1 MKIKKLFSTVLS
13 CSLIVSG
20 LTAGVNTV
28 EATNDSVI
36 TQISDD
42 VVSIGNDYISREF
55 SIKDSTI
62 LTSSILN
69 KRINKSLEPQK
80 GSEDFVINTLSEGKT
95 EEDDNKITNDPEWV
109 YPTPLSTDGWQA
121 TLKNA
126 AGTAFSAIQVA
137 TLFDGDLNTNVD
149 YWQISGHPFTLDI
162 DFGTT
167 QMLLMVSMVL
177 WEVMKFG

>member
-20 LTAGVNTV
+20 LTAGINTV

-55 SIKDSTI
+55 SIKDGTI

-69 KRINKSLEPQK
+69 KCINKSLEPQK

-95 EEDDNKITNDPEWV
+95 DEDDNEITNDPEWV
-109 YPTPLSTDGWQA
+109 YPTPLSSDGWQA
-121 TLKNA
+121 TLKKCIWNS
-126 AGTAFSAIQVA
+126 FSR
-137 TLFDGDLNTNVD
+137 
-149 YWQISGHPFTLDI
+149 
-162 DFGTT
+162 
-167 QMLLMVSMVL
+167 
-177 WEVMKFG
+177 